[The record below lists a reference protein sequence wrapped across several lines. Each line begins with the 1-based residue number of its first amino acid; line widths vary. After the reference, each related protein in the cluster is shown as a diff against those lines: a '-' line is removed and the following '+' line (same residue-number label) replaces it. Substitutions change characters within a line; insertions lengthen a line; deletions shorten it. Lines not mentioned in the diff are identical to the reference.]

1 MASNEPAALVV
12 GLVAAYGLAMTL
24 GVRIVGI
31 FLVCHLDFFNEDE
44 EGEEVNEDDAMTA
57 DLNKGEDE
65 RLGGARRRRRRR
77 RPPSGPRADDWR
89 R

>member
-1 MASNEPAALVV
+1 MASNELAALVV
-12 GLVAAYGLAMTL
+12 GAVAACGLAMAL
-24 GVRIVGI
+24 GVRSVGI
-31 FLVCHLDFFNEDE
+31 FLVFHLDLLNEDE

-65 RLGGARRRRRRR
+65 RLGAGRRRRRR
-77 RPPSGPRADDWR
+77 RPPPRPRADEWR